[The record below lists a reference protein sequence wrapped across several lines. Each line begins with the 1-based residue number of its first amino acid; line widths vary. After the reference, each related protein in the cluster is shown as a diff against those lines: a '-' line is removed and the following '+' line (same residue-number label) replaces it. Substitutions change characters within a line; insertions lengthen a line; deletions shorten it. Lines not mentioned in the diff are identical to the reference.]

1 MTEYNFSLGS
11 SRDESFTKRFP
22 KSYPSTQPFS
32 PCVFRR
38 NRRKD
43 LFGIAVERDHP
54 KMLRAGSKH
63 QISSFVVVGVF
74 YSDDL
79 GGPSG
84 LMGL

>member
-1 MTEYNFSLGS
+1 MLGNSVLVS
-11 SRDESFTKRFP
+11 SGEIGEKV
-22 KSYPSTQPFS
+22 Y
-32 PCVFRR
+32 
-38 NRRKD
+38 
-43 LFGIAVERDHP
+43 FGVAVERDHP

-63 QISSFVVVGVF
+63 QISLFVVVGVS